1 MTIRFAT
8 EADAGALLDIYEQYI
23 DTAVTFEYD
32 KPSLEDFTGR
42 VREISR
48 DWPYLICEE
57 DERVLGYAYAH
68 HARERAAY
76 NWFVELS
83 VYLDRSCT
91 RRGLGTKLYS
101 LLLDILRLQGVKT
114 AMGCVTMPNPA
125 SEALHTALG
134 FQLIGRSVNAGYK
147 NGAWHDVAWYELPL
161 GDYDVPPVPVKPIGA
176 LDRAELTRLMEE
188 YAHAGD

>member
-8 EADAGALLDIYEQYI
+8 EADAGALLEIYAQYI

-32 KPSLEDFTGR
+32 KPTLEDFTAR

-48 DWPYLICEE
+48 HWPHLVCEE
-57 DERVLGYAYAH
+57 NGRILGYAYAH

-83 VYLDRSCT
+83 VYLDRSAT
-91 RRGLGTKLYS
+91 RHGLGKKLYS

-134 FQLIGRSVNAGYK
+134 FRLAGRSPNAGYK

-161 GDYDVPPVPVKPIGA
+161 AGYDVPPVPVKPIGA
-176 LDRAELTRLMEE
+176 LDQEKLSALMEE
-188 YAHAGD
+188 YSHAGN

>member
-8 EADAGALLDIYEQYI
+8 EADAPALLAIYAQYI

-32 KPSLEDFTGR
+32 KPTLADFTAR

-48 DWPYLICEE
+48 EWPYLVCEE
-57 DERVLGYAYAH
+57 NGRILGYAYAH
-68 HARERAAY
+68 RARERAAY

-83 VYLDRSCT
+83 VYLDPACT
-91 RRGLGTKLYS
+91 RRGLGKTLYR

-125 SEALHTALG
+125 SEALHASLG
-134 FQLIGRSVNAGYK
+134 FHLAGRSVNAGYK

-161 GDYDVPPVPVKPIGA
+161 GSYDIPPVPVKPIGA
-176 LDRAELTRLMEE
+176 LDREALAALLEK
-188 YAHAGD
+188 YSHAGN